1 MEITL
6 FYTSLITLLAIFLA
20 YKVGIARGKS
30 KTLLGEG
37 DSSSLL
43 QAIRSHGN
51 LVEYAPLAM
60 IMLGLLEMSQ
70 VDDLKLH
77 LLGSLFFVSRILHA
91 YGLSISSESTP
102 YRLLGTI
109 GTWVIML
116 AMSIFGIYSY
126 LV

>member
-20 YKVGIARGKS
+20 YRVGIARGKS

-77 LLGSLFFVSRILHA
+77 LLGSLFFISRILHA

-102 YRLLGTI
+102 YRVLGTI

-116 AMSIFGIYSY
+116 AMSIYGIYSY

>member
-1 MEITL
+1 M
-6 FYTSLITLLAIFLA
+6 
-20 YKVGIARGKS
+20 
-30 KTLLGEG
+30 
-37 DSSSLL
+37 L

-102 YRLLGTI
+102 YRVLGTI

-116 AMSIFGIYSY
+116 AMSIYGIYSY

>member
-20 YKVGIARGKS
+20 YKVGIARGRS

-70 VDDLKLH
+70 VDNLKLH

-102 YRLLGTI
+102 YRVLGTI

-116 AMSIFGIYSY
+116 AMSIYGIYSY

>member
-20 YKVGIARGKS
+20 YKVGIARGRS

-60 IMLGLLEMSQ
+60 IMLGLLEISG
-70 VDDLKLH
+70 VDQLKLH
-77 LLGSLFFVSRILHA
+77 LLGSVFFVSRILHA

-102 YRLLGTI
+102 YRMVGTLGS
-109 GTWVIML
+109 WVVML
-116 AMSIFGIYSY
+116 AMALFGVYFYII
-126 LV
+126 

>member
-20 YKVGIARGKS
+20 YKVGIARGRS

-70 VDDLKLH
+70 VDNLKLH

-91 YGLSISSESTP
+91 YGLSISSESTS
-102 YRLLGTI
+102 YRVLGTI

-116 AMSIFGIYSY
+116 AMSIYGIYSY

>member
-20 YKVGIARGKS
+20 YKVGIARGRS

-102 YRLLGTI
+102 YRVLGTI

-116 AMSIFGIYSY
+116 AMSIYGIYSY